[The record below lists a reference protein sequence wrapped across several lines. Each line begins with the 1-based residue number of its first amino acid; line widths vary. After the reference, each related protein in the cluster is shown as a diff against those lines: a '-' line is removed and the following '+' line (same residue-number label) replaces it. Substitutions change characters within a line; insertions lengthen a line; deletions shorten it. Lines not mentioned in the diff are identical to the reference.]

1 MNLYIKA
8 IGFEQVDSDFEE
20 QMIHAGILDSLEK
33 GLVIKNNELNRGA
46 VIVRI
51 SESTGLYIYGRFKD
65 KELIKVITGIRR
77 CGKSTL
83 LELFQAYL
91 IENGVEENRII
102 SINLEDLEYNFIT
115 DYMSLYKYINAKLED
130 KRKYYIFIDEVQKID
145 EFQKAVDSLYIKKNV
160 DLYITGSNA
169 NLLSRELAT
178 FLSGRYIEVKMLPL
192 SFKEYKEAY
201 KDLSNE
207 DLYQKYI

>member
-65 KELIKVITGIRR
+65 KEFIYEYYFPFVIPPQE
-77 CGKSTL
+77 SP
-83 LELFQAYL
+83 AP
-91 IENGVEENRII
+91 
-102 SINLEDLEYNFIT
+102 
-115 DYMSLYKYINAKLED
+115 
-130 KRKYYIFIDEVQKID
+130 
-145 EFQKAVDSLYIKKNV
+145 
-160 DLYITGSNA
+160 
-169 NLLSRELAT
+169 
-178 FLSGRYIEVKMLPL
+178 LPRGQR
-192 SFKEYKEAY
+192 ARWR
-201 KDLSNE
+201 
-207 DLYQKYI
+207 

>member
-65 KELIKVITGIRR
+65 KEFIYEYYFPFVIGCSSPYCRKPSCRVVRQPI
-77 CGKSTL
+77 SS
-83 LELFQAYL
+83 
-91 IENGVEENRII
+91 RII
-102 SINLEDLEYNFIT
+102 
-115 DYMSLYKYINAKLED
+115 
-130 KRKYYIFIDEVQKID
+130 R
-145 EFQKAVDSLYIKKNV
+145 
-160 DLYITGSNA
+160 
-169 NLLSRELAT
+169 
-178 FLSGRYIEVKMLPL
+178 
-192 SFKEYKEAY
+192 
-201 KDLSNE
+201 
-207 DLYQKYI
+207 